1 MFLELDTLNAG
12 YGGVPI
18 VRDVSLALNQGEVLG
33 VVGRNGVGKTT
44 LVKTIAGLL
53 RVTGGGIR
61 YKGEDVTSRDARD
74 MARLGMGYVPQGR
87 GIFPRLSVI
96 ENLRM
101 GEAVG
106 GGRRAPSH
114 YEEVFAWFPRLK
126 ERARQQ
132 AGTLSGGEQ
141 QMLAI
146 GRVLIGSPDFLLLD
160 EPSEGIQPSIV
171 QQIAEVILEQN
182 EARGL
187 TVLLVEQNLD
197 LVYMTAE
204 RCVVMDKGALV
215 AELTPEQLAEPET
228 ARRYLAI

>member
-1 MFLELDTLNAG
+1 MVLTLESLSSG

-18 VRDVSLALNQGEVLG
+18 VREVSLALKPGEVVG

-44 LVKTIAGLL
+44 LVKTIAGLV
-53 RVTGGGIR
+53 RATSGHVSYKDQNVTN
-61 YKGEDVTSRDARD
+61 RDARE

-87 GIFPRLSVI
+87 GIFPRFTVL

-101 GEAVG
+101 GEGVG
-106 GGRRAPSH
+106 TRHAPEH
-114 YEEVFAWFPRLK
+114 YDQVFAWFPRLK
-126 ERARQQ
+126 ERLKQQ

-141 QMLAI
+141 QMLSI

-171 QQIAEVILEQN
+171 QQIAEVLIKLN
-182 EARGL
+182 EERSIAI
-187 TVLLVEQNLD
+187 LLVEQNLD

-204 RCVVMDKGALV
+204 RCVVMDKGTLV
-215 AELTPEQLAEPET
+215 AALTPEELAEPET

>member
-1 MFLELDTLNAG
+1 MVLALDALSSG

-18 VRDVSLALNQGEVLG
+18 VRDVSLELRSGEVLG

-53 RVTGGGIR
+53 RATSGRIR
-61 YKGEDVTSRDARD
+61 YKDRDVTDRGARD

-87 GIFPRLSVI
+87 GIFSRLSVI

-101 GEAVG
+101 GEQI
-106 GGRRAPSH
+106 GGRQASYD
-114 YEEVFAWFPRLK
+114 YEQIFEWFPRLK
-126 ERARQQ
+126 ERVRQR

-146 GRVLIGSPDFLLLD
+146 GRVLVGRPDFLLLD
-160 EPSEGIQPSIV
+160 EPSEGIQPNIV
-171 QQIAEVILEQN
+171 QQIAEVLVRQN
-182 EARGL
+182 ESRNL
-187 TVLLVEQNLD
+187 TILLVEQNLD

-215 AELTPEQLAEPET
+215 AELTPEELVEPET
-228 ARRYLAI
+228 AKRYLSI

>member
-1 MFLELDTLNAG
+1 MVLALDALSSG

-18 VRDVSLALNQGEVLG
+18 VRDVSLELRSGEVLG

-53 RVTGGGIR
+53 RATSGRIR
-61 YKGEDVTSRDARD
+61 YKDRDVTDRGARD

-87 GIFPRLSVI
+87 GIFSRLSVI

-101 GEAVG
+101 GEQI
-106 GGRRAPSH
+106 GGRQASYD
-114 YEEVFAWFPRLK
+114 YEQILEWFPRLK
-126 ERARQQ
+126 ERVRQR

-146 GRVLIGSPDFLLLD
+146 GRVLVGRPDFLLLD
-160 EPSEGIQPSIV
+160 EPSEGIQPNIV
-171 QQIAEVILEQN
+171 QQIAEVLVRQN
-182 EARGL
+182 ESRNL
-187 TVLLVEQNLD
+187 TILLVEQNLD

-215 AELTPEQLAEPET
+215 AELTPEELVEPET
-228 ARRYLAI
+228 AKRYLSI